1 MKWTQI
7 VKAAL
12 ALAVIVAVFWLV
24 WTIKGILVPFFFAGL
39 LAYLL
44 NPLVNRLSKRGL
56 SRNLG
61 VAIVVLAAVVMMVF
75 IALIPWPILNQQLA
89 ILQEKLP
96 NMLAHAQA
104 LANRSALLQQWLP
117 QNDGTSWLNQIQ
129 TYVTEHFNMSNLSQM
144 AWTYF
149 KQGGSVLISILTW
162 AVLMPV
168 LTFYLLTNW
177 PATVKQL
184 RQLIPMRWR
193 LDAFRIT
200 SEMDH
205 MLSQFVRG
213 QLLVMVALSIYY
225 AIALK
230 FTGLDVAFAVG
241 SVTGCCVIVP
251 CVGFGLGLILGA
263 LSALLQFGFTT
274 PFFAVL
280 IIYTIGQVLESYVLT
295 PRLVGER
302 IGLSPVAVIFSLL
315 VFAALFGFF
324 GILFAL
330 PAAAMVAVLVRFARD
345 RYFNSEF
352 YQATK

>member
-1 MKWTQI
+1 
-7 VKAAL
+7 
-12 ALAVIVAVFWLV
+12 
-24 WTIKGILVPFFFAGL
+24 
-39 LAYLL
+39 
-44 NPLVNRLSKRGL
+44 
-56 SRNLG
+56 

-144 AWTYF
+144 VWTYF

-177 PATVKQL
+177 HATVKQL

-230 FTGLDVAFAVG
+230 FTGLDVAISVG
-241 SVTGCCVIVP
+241 ILTGCFVIIP
-251 CVGFGLGLILGA
+251 FVGFGLGLILGA